1 MIQILSRYGVLFIL
15 TLLVLTAMSFSLV
28 YLFPGDVLE
37 NLTGIVPQNEIQRE
51 ALMRQFR
58 LDQPYVVQFFLLFI
72 VVTTRRLGLQPSV
85 RSAPSRRNW
94 YRHARDYRAQHLCD
108 ANGAFHWY
116 PLGILRRAEKLLYY
130 RPHY

>member
-1 MIQILSRYGVLFIL
+1 
-15 TLLVLTAMSFSLV
+15 MSFSLV

-58 LDQPYVVQFFLLFI
+58 LDQPYVVQFFYYLSSLLQGDWGYS
-72 VVTTRRLGLQPSV
+72 LASGLPL
-85 RSAPSRRNW
+85 REEIGIAMP
-94 YRHARDYRAQHLCD
+94 ATIELLCD
-108 ANGAFHWY
+108 ADGAFHWY